1 MKDSLSITD
10 ASKASGFS
18 QRQLRT
24 YEARGYIDPPLRIRC
39 GEIRYRRYT
48 FENIENIK
56 IFKSYLDQGFTLPV
70 AANKAA
76 AQKKFEKKEVDDNVK
91 VTE

>member
-1 MKDSLSITD
+1 MQNSLSISD
-10 ASKASGFS
+10 ASQTTGFS

-24 YEARGYIDPPLRIRC
+24 YEARGYIDPPLRITC

-48 FENIENIK
+48 KENLENIK

-70 AANKAA
+70 AATKAA
-76 AQKKFEKKEVDDNVK
+76 KEQGKEKALCQED
-91 VTE
+91 